1 VADVIPLDRKL
12 QLAKEKKD
20 AIIRLQKIKAVQKAF
35 QCSRCALRCE
45 KCGSQIEQAEPQI
58 PADNAREVPYRFCHN
73 CLEEYLDFIGKLQ
86 GKGNP
91 DYYWHNEAWLNV
103 WDKWV
108 GYQNAIDQYL
118 KTKEFLKLLNELQQT
133 RIDE

>member
-1 VADVIPLDRKL
+1 MADVIPLDRKL

-20 AIIRLQKIKAVQKAF
+20 AIIRMQKIKAVQKAF

-58 PADNAREVPYRFCHN
+58 PADNSREVPYRFCQN
-73 CLEEYLDFIGKLQ
+73 CLEAYLDFIGKLQ

-118 KTKEFLKLLNELQQT
+118 KTKEFLQLLNELQQT

>member
-1 VADVIPLDRKL
+1 MADVIPLDRKL

-20 AIIRLQKIKAVQKAF
+20 ALIRMQKIKAVQKAF

-58 PADNAREVPYRFCHN
+58 PADNPREVPYRFCQN

-118 KTKEFLKLLNELQQT
+118 KTKEFLQLLNEVQQT